1 MNYFF
6 QIESSRELKE
16 FKEELIKRLVGLLQL
31 VNSDISKNQSLD
43 QVISMLK
50 HEIIG
55 LKSQNNM
62 LCQDRLNLERLHKN
76 DQEKIKDLEQIIEGL
91 RLANS
96 EYFFQITI
104 MQENINGLENDLRM
118 KFEKQLT
125 VIANEYKK
133 FREEIAF
140 KDKQIDN
147 VILTKIKR

>member
-16 FKEELIKRLVGLLQL
+16 FKEDLIKRLLGLLQL
-31 VNSDISKNQSLD
+31 MSSDVNKNQSLD

-55 LKSQNNM
+55 LKSQNNI
-62 LCQDRLNLERLHKN
+62 LFKERQNLERLHKN

-118 KFEKQLT
+118 KFEKQLI
-125 VIANEYKK
+125 VIINEYQK
-133 FREEIAF
+133 FREEIAS
-140 KDKQIDN
+140 KDKQVNN
-147 VILTKIKR
+147 VIINHD